1 MPRFLNRIAYLK
13 DVREEDVRGWQ
24 ETAGRWDR
32 ACIRPKEGYLRA
44 EGLTFFV
51 FYVVQV
57 DFEGSNGNQYFCDGD
72 SERGDEK
79 QKGEAENID

>member
-32 ACIRPKEGYLRA
+32 ACIRPKEGDLRA

-51 FYVVQV
+51 FYV
-57 DFEGSNGNQYFCDGD
+57 CDGD

>member
-1 MPRFLNRIAYLK
+1 MSGKRRGERI
-13 DVREEDVRGWQ
+13 VRGWQ

-32 ACIRPKEGYLRA
+32 ACIRPKEGDLRA

-72 SERGDEK
+72 SK
-79 QKGEAENID
+79 

>member
-13 DVREEDVRGWQ
+13 DVREEEDKRMVRGWQ

-32 ACIRPKEGYLRA
+32 ACIRPKEGDLRA

-72 SERGDEK
+72 SE
-79 QKGEAENID
+79 